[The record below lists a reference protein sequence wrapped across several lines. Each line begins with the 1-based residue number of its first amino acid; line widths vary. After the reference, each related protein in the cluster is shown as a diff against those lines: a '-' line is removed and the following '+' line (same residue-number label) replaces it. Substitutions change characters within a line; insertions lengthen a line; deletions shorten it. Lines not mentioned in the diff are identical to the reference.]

1 MNRKIVFSALM
12 LMLAALIVIAVGCK
26 KDDDDDKTSFALST
40 LKAGDIDM
48 NGATSPNDVPAEPV
62 IKATFTVAVDDA
74 TATANTITMTRDYDD
89 AVIELDIT
97 VSGSTIDIVPV
108 GSLGNGALYKLSF
121 KAGIKSTDG
130 QDLTPFDRT
139 FTTIGTFVPSGQI
152 AHWGF
157 EDNADDDVGS
167 WSAAAVIDIT
177 YADSRNAAAG
187 KAASFNGTTS
197 IIEVP
202 DGDQLVNTE
211 DFTISFWVKTNSE
224 EKESGHFVIGLGA
237 FYGIQYEIQGSYDNA
252 KFAVCYEKEDG
263 TTQPE
268 DMAFPFEAQDMTNG
282 GWQGHDFA
290 KSISQADMIA
300 LLKDEWLHVVYA
312 FNGATKKGV
321 LYYNGEKMK
330 SLDFNLWPDDAPHKT
345 IIGMK
350 YGGSEP
356 DVVNDLAFGFI
367 HSRAGTMWDNEPWGG
382 YDFPTSNHL
391 KGLLDD
397 VRFFHKTLT
406 AQEIDL
412 MYNSE
417 KP

>member
-1 MNRKIVFSALM
+1 MNRKIVFSASM

-26 KDDDDDKTSFALST
+26 KDDDDDKTTFSLST
-40 LKAGDIDM
+40 LKAGDIDL
-48 NGATSPNDVPAEPV
+48 NGATSPNNVPSEPV
-62 IKATFTVAVDDA
+62 ITATFNMAVDAA
-74 TATANTITMTRDYDD
+74 TANSNTITMVRDYDD
-89 AVIELDIT
+89 ATIELDIS
-97 VSGSTIDIVPV
+97 VSGSTITIEPTE
-108 GSLGNGALYKLSF
+108 SLGNGALFKLSF
-121 KAGIKSTDG
+121 KAGIKATDG

-139 FTTIGTFVPSGQI
+139 FTTLGTFVPGGQI

-157 EDNADDDVGS
+157 EDNADDDIGS
-167 WSAAAVIDIT
+167 RTASAVIDVT
-177 YADSRNAAAG
+177 YADSRNAGAG

-197 IIEVP
+197 IIEIP
-202 DGDQLVNTE
+202 DGDQLVDAE

-224 EKESGHFVIGLGA
+224 DKESGHFVIGLGA
-237 FYGIQYEIQGSYDNA
+237 FYGIQYEIQGNYEGA
-252 KFAVCYEKEDG
+252 KFAISYEKADG

-268 DMAFPFEAQDMTNG
+268 DMWFPFEALDNTNG
-282 GWQGHDFA
+282 GFEGWDFA
-290 KSISQADMIA
+290 KSISQADMVS
-300 LLKDEWLHVVYA
+300 LLKDNWLHVVYT
-312 FNGATKKGV
+312 FNGGTKKGV

-350 YGGSEP
+350 YSGQEP
-356 DVVNDLAFGFI
+356 DVVNELAFGFI
-367 HSRAGTMWDNEPWGG
+367 QSRAGTMWDNETWGG
-382 YDFPTSNHL
+382 YDLPTSNHF